1 MDILIA
7 LRVEFLRSRA
17 RAMRWSEEVVL
28 LLEEMRR
35 VLVFMKWQAGWWDEQ
50 AVRWVGLD
58 AEQQEGLVGYA
69 RRQASIRH
77 RMLKR
82 CKYVWRFAHQAVRLG
97 AGQDLD
103 PEDPA
108 ETITVD
114 VGELQPGAREDDD
127 VDDDDVEKWGLD
139 VLSGGD
145 M

>member
-1 MDILIA
+1 MLIA

-17 RAMRWSEEVVL
+17 RAMHWSEEVVL

-35 VLVFMKWQAGWWDEQ
+35 VLVFMKWQARWWDAQ
-50 AVRWVGLD
+50 GVRWVGLD

-69 RRQASIRH
+69 RHQASIRR

-97 AGQDLD
+97 AGQDMD

-108 ETITVD
+108 ESITVG
-114 VGELQPGAREDDD
+114 VGELEPGGREDDD
-127 VDDDDVEKWGLD
+127 ADDDDVEEWGLN
-139 VLSGGD
+139 VLSDGD
-145 M
+145 K